1 MSKKRGKYITSTPK
15 RSFIKAFTWET
26 MSFIITL
33 VAVYI
38 LYKDI
43 NISLKFTLAL
53 TIVKIIFLYAHE
65 RIWKKIMWGKVY
77 AKFDSSI

>member
-1 MSKKRGKYITSTPK
+1 MVKKRGKYITSTPK

-43 NISLKFTLAL
+43 KISLKFTLAL
-53 TIVKIIFLYAHE
+53 TLVKIIFLYAHE